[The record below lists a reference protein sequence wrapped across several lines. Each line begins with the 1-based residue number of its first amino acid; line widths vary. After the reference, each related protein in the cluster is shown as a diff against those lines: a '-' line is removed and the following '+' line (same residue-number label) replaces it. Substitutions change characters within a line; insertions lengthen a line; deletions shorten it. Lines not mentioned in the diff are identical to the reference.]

1 MNTKYVLYCGL
12 NDKDSHAQE
21 VNTLDAYKIACNIF
35 VETTGGA
42 TITEAKGVYT
52 HDDGTI
58 VVETT
63 LRCEVFGA
71 ELVQI
76 RKAAEMLK
84 VAFNQESVAM
94 ERVISEA
101 EFI

>member
-1 MNTKYVLYCGL
+1 MSKYILYCGL

-21 VNTLDAYKIACNIF
+21 ISTIDAYKVACNIF
-35 VETTGGA
+35 CEHTGGA
-42 TITEAKGVYT
+42 TITEARGVYT

-71 ELVQI
+71 ELAQV
-76 RKAAEMLK
+76 RKVAEMLK
-84 VAFNQESVAM
+84 TAFNQESVAM

>member
-1 MNTKYVLYCGL
+1 MNAKYIIYCGL
-12 NDKDSHAQE
+12 NDQDTKTQE
-21 VNTLDAYKIACNIF
+21 ISTLDAYKIACNIF
-35 VETTGGA
+35 VQATGGA
-42 TITEAKGVYT
+42 TITEAMGVYT

-58 VVETT
+58 VTEAT
-63 LRCEVFGA
+63 LKCEVFGA

>member
-1 MNTKYVLYCGL
+1 MSAKYIIYCGL
-12 NDKDSHAQE
+12 NDKETKAQE
-21 VNTLDAYKIACNIF
+21 IGTLDAYKIACNIF
-35 VETTGGA
+35 CETTGGA

-71 ELVQI
+71 ELAQV
-76 RKAAEMLK
+76 RKAAEALK
-84 VAFNQESVAM
+84 VAFNQASIAM

>member
-1 MNTKYVLYCGL
+1 MSAKYIIYCGL

-35 VETTGGA
+35 CQTTGGA
-42 TITEAKGVYT
+42 TITEAMGVYT

-58 VVETT
+58 ITETT
-63 LRCEVFGA
+63 LKCEVFGV
-71 ELVQI
+71 ELAQV

-84 VAFNQESVAM
+84 TAFNQESVAM
-94 ERVISEA
+94 ERVISDA

>member
-12 NDKDSHAQE
+12 NDQDTKTQE
-21 VNTLDAYKIACNIF
+21 ISTLDAYKIACNIF
-35 VETTGGA
+35 VEVTGGA